1 MAMQMHGE
9 VDLPATREV
18 VWANLNDPAVLKAC
32 IPGCEELDIVS
43 ETEFVAVATNKIGP
57 IKARFKGRVH
67 LSEMDPPAGYRLA
80 GEGEGGIAGFAKM
93 SAGVTLREGETGT
106 LLSYDVDAQ
115 FGGRMAQL
123 GSRLVQSAA
132 KKLADDFFNRF
143 ATVIKGGGIEALV
156 NEKA

>member
-1 MAMQMHGE
+1 MAMQMSGE
-9 VDLPATREV
+9 VALPATRET
-18 VWANLNDPAVLKAC
+18 VWEKLNDPEVLKAC
-32 IPGCEELDIVS
+32 IPGCEELDVVS

-67 LSEMDPPAGYRLA
+67 LSDMNPPFGYRLA
-80 GEGEGGIAGFAKM
+80 GEGEGGIAGFARM
-93 SAGVTLREGETGT
+93 SANVKLDEAETGT
-106 LLSYDVDAQ
+106 VLCYDVDAQ

-143 ATVIKGGGIEALV
+143 AAVIRDGGIEVV
-156 NEKA
+156 NG